1 MIFRKKQI
9 KKISPK
15 QSDFKAPK
23 QYHEENKIYSIAFVL
38 DGEVQDILRAEERL
52 WALLMSQPLIL
63 DITDLEQK
71 PQINWTYNEETGEFK
86 DPNAIKPTDE
96 EDTSSI

>member
-9 KKISPK
+9 KKINPK
-15 QSDFKAPK
+15 KDSFNPPK

-38 DGEVQDILRAEERL
+38 DGEIQDILRTEERL
-52 WALLMSQPLIL
+52 WALLMSQPIIL
-63 DITDLEQK
+63 DITDLENK

-86 DPNAIKPTDE
+86 DPNEIKPE
-96 EDTSSI
+96 NQENTSSI